1 MANKKEKS
9 HSISADSAKWHLI
22 DANNRTLG
30 RLASEIA
37 ILLQGKHNTRYLNY
51 LNTGDFVVVV
61 NAEKVRVTGKKMTQK
76 MYYRHSGY
84 HGGLTEQTLAEV
96 IEKHPTRVIQKA
108 VKGMLPKTTLGRHML
123 NRLKIYDKDSHP
135 HEAQL
140 KG

>member
-1 MANKKEKS
+1 MANKNEKS

-96 IEKHPTRVIQKA
+96 IEKHPTRVIQKDEGLD
-108 VKGMLPKTTLGRHML
+108 VLT
-123 NRLKIYDKDSHP
+123 IC
-135 HEAQL
+135 
-140 KG
+140 

>member
-1 MANKKEKS
+1 MTNKNEKS

-76 MYYRHSGY
+76 KYYRHSGY

-108 VKGMLPKTTLGRHML
+108 VKGMLPKTTLGRRML

>member
-1 MANKKEKS
+1 
-9 HSISADSAKWHLI
+9 
-22 DANNRTLG
+22 
-30 RLASEIA
+30 
-37 ILLQGKHNTRYLNY
+37 
-51 LNTGDFVVVV
+51 
-61 NAEKVRVTGKKMTQK
+61 MTQK